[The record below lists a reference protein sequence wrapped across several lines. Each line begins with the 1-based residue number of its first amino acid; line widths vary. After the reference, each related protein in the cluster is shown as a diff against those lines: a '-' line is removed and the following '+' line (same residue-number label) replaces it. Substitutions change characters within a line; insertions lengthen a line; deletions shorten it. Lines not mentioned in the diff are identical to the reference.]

1 MLESEA
7 VERLKISTPHRINTE
22 TVYHVRRLDTQ
33 GKTIHTHSI
42 VALDHGE
49 ALELAYTV
57 SGPGRAQLWCGTE
70 LLHEIEPFT
79 FKRHPDHD

>member
-1 MLESEA
+1 MLEADA
-7 VERLKISTPHRINTE
+7 VERPELSAPHRANTE
-22 TVYHVRRLDTQ
+22 TRYFVRRLDKQ

-42 VALDHGE
+42 VALDRGE

-57 SGPGRAQLWCGTE
+57 SGPGRAQLWCGAE

-79 FKRHPDHD
+79 FKRRPDHD